1 MRVLRFFRLFRVWR
15 SFAASFRLMR
25 SPRVPLH
32 LKLIAGGFALVILS
46 PLNILGDIP
55 LLGLFDDVALLG
67 MLAAWFVAAAAR
79 HDAMTTIEGELVV
92 AHARQPAGQPALI
105 IQPIPKRS
113 VTDPNV
119 APQNCFE

>member
-46 PLNILGDIP
+46 PLNLLGDIP

-67 MLAAWFVAAAAR
+67 MLAAWFVAAAAP
-79 HDAMTTIEGELVV
+79 HEATTTIEGELVPV
-92 AHARQPAGQPALI
+92 RADAASGTAISLR
-105 IQPIPKRS
+105 
-113 VTDPNV
+113 
-119 APQNCFE
+119 